1 MAEMIQKQIAMASS
15 VPTEHVAGLMDV
27 TDETEELCYIDDDTP
42 TEAAKKESSD
52 LKVLDD
58 QNESAI
64 SSGEGSGLKPH
75 EPIDLDPSEAEK
87 PAAGQSRSP
96 PPVLGDVDTST
107 TEATGE
113 DAAPLLKETNVL
125 QLEKEGVFS

>member
-1 MAEMIQKQIAMASS
+1 
-15 VPTEHVAGLMDV
+15 MDV

-42 TEAAKKESSD
+42 AEAAKKESSD

-64 SSGEGSGLKPH
+64 SPGEGSGLKPH